1 MIYDQLAHLESRRR
15 ALENQ
20 LELLRSGK
28 WWHVGTAE
36 AAEQRMLEELK
47 EIGNELAHVQTGM
60 RSNRNYG
67 R

>member
-1 MIYDQLAHLESRRR
+1 MICDQLAHLESRRR

-20 LELLRSGK
+20 LELLHSGK
-28 WWHVGTAE
+28 WWHVGTDE

-47 EIGNELAHVQTGM
+47 EIRNELAHVQSGM
-60 RSNRNYG
+60 RSNRNV